1 MVTCIVSN
9 VRFGLTMKTLEEVL
23 CYWEAQMCYNVRVTY
38 WGLLARSG
46 DISWSIIAR
55 DYKVDSNE

>member
-1 MVTCIVSN
+1 
-9 VRFGLTMKTLEEVL
+9 MKTLEEVL